1 MKENPQCQ
9 LCSLHMTANP
19 KSISLK
25 GRGDKDATLLIF
37 LDAPSLVE
45 DRRSKSFVS
54 DGAEYLDH
62 LMALMSIPRNTYYLE
77 YILKCYPKPCK
88 DFGKKAPRQAM
99 IEACSR
105 YRIATLQ
112 FVKPK
117 VIVCMGTTACEAV
130 MGSSKIGEFEG
141 TKWTPNEPLTR
152 EFVDKVWITYN
163 PAYGLE
169 APAEAVGIYRVLFT
183 AAQEAGLN
191 PVWNNKAKF
200 NYGT

>member
-1 MKENPQCQ
+1 MKENPNCT
-9 LCSLHMTANP
+9 LCPLHETANP
-19 KSISLK
+19 KSVCLK
-25 GRGDKDATLLIF
+25 GRGDKDAELLIF
-37 LDAPSLVE
+37 LDAPGLVE

-62 LMALMSIPRNTYYLE
+62 LMALMSIPRSQYYLE
-77 YILKCYPKPCK
+77 YIVKCYPKPCK
-88 DFGKKAPRQAM
+88 IYGQKAPRQQM
-99 IEACSR
+99 IEACTR

-117 VIVCMGTTACEAV
+117 AIVCMGSVACEAV
-130 MGSSKIGEFEG
+130 MGSTKVGEFEG
-141 TKWTPNEPLTR
+141 TKWTPYEPLTR
-152 EFVDKVWITYN
+152 EYVNDVWITYN

-183 AAQEAGLN
+183 AAQDAGLN
-191 PVWNNKAKF
+191 PLWNNKVKF